1 MSRPTDLELMAYF
14 DGEIDEPRR
23 SEIARWLQ
31 GDAGEDEA
39 RAAHQKLAG
48 LALGAEWV
56 EAVEPRAMGADASA
70 VDAILAAVRAD
81 QERPSPSAGSRG
93 PANDNHRWT
102 VGFLGLVSAA
112 AAAVFLWPRAPA
124 PTAGG
129 TSAGSSGTSTT
140 TAAASVV
147 AGAAAASS
155 VVDAVAEADDD
166 LQGVQVATIDFGA
179 RTGAI
184 YNVVSDALQDGGS
197 GAEKH
202 VATTVVWIT
211 DP

>member
-14 DGEIDEPRR
+14 DGELDEPRR
-23 SEIARWLQ
+23 SEIARWLE
-31 GDAGEDEA
+31 GDAAEHEA

-56 EAVEPRAMGADASA
+56 QAAEPRATEADASA
-70 VDAILAAVRAD
+70 VDSILAAVRAD
-81 QERPSPSAGSRG
+81 QERPSPSVDSRG
-93 PANDNHRWT
+93 PANDNQRWT
-102 VGFLGLVSAA
+102 VGFLGLLSAA
-112 AAAVFLWPRAPA
+112 AAAVFLWPRTPA

-129 TSAGSSGTSTT
+129 ASAGSSGSVTT

-147 AGAAAASS
+147 VGAASASS

-166 LQGVQVATIDFGA
+166 LQGVQVATIDFGT

-184 YNVVSDALQDGGS
+184 YNVVSDVLQDGGA